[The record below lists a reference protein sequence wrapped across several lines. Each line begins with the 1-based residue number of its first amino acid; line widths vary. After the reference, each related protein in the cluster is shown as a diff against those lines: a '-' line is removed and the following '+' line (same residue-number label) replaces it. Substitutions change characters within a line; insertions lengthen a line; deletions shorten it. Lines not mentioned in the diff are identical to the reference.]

1 MLASNDSGG
10 PERAAA
16 AIEGAPFT
24 AMASDTDATQ
34 HLQRKLATIL
44 SGDVAGYARL
54 MAEDEENT
62 LLTFRGHKQVF
73 EHLIAQY
80 RGRIFNTAGDAI
92 LAEFASPVEAVR
104 CATEIQ
110 AALRTRNEQLPPT
123 RRVEF
128 RVGVN
133 LGDVLVQGTD
143 LLGDSV
149 NLAARLQTA
158 AEPGGVCISG
168 SVYDQIRNKLSVAV
182 RSLGEQSFKNIPQ
195 SVRTYLITAPNGDE
209 ASASARPRRLGA
221 RAAVAIVLVLLL
233 AAGGGWWAWSRHQ
246 AALAAAQQEE
256 AARLAAAAHPAVVD
270 ETYGGDVCFGPAPD
284 DQARCFHAQATLHDG
299 RLLGQ
304 WASNTTDGTI
314 LVSGEV
320 APDGSVKIVMRSESA
335 DHTRQFIIDLAG
347 TLRDRKLDATG
358 SFRNGRSASL
368 TWRRTGS

>member
-1 MLASNDSGG
+1 
-10 PERAAA
+10 
-16 AIEGAPFT
+16 
-24 AMASDTDATQ
+24 MASDIDATR

-54 MAEDEENT
+54 MAEDEEHT
-62 LLTFRGHKQVF
+62 LLIFRGHKQVF
-73 EHLIAQY
+73 ETLIAQH
-80 RGRIFNTAGDAI
+80 RGRVFNTAGDAI

-110 AALRTRNEQLPPT
+110 AALRTRNDQLPPA

-128 RVGVN
+128 RLGVN

-168 SVYDQIRNKLSVAV
+168 SVYDQIQNKLSLSF

-195 SVRTYLITAPNGDE
+195 SVRTFLITEADERDAP
-209 ASASARPRRLGA
+209 ASAVPRRIGGA
-221 RAAVAIVLVLLL
+221 WPWLAVAVVLLL
-233 AAGGGWWAWSRHQ
+233 AAGGGWWAWSQHQ
-246 AALAAAQQEE
+246 AAVALALQQEAAQRVAASLPAGGAEE
-256 AARLAAAAHPAVVD
+256 AYA
-270 ETYGGDVCFGPAPD
+270 GQVCFGPAPD
-284 DQARCFHAQATLHDG
+284 DVARCFHAQATLHGG

-304 WASNTTDGTI
+304 WTSGTSDGTM

-320 APDGSVKIVMRSESA
+320 APDGTVKIVMRSESA
-335 DHTRQFIIDLAG
+335 DHTQKFIIDLAG
-347 TLRDRKLDATG
+347 TLHDGKLDATG
-358 SFRNGRSASL
+358 SFRNGRAASL
-368 TWRRTGS
+368 TWQRSGG

>member
-1 MLASNDSGG
+1 
-10 PERAAA
+10 
-16 AIEGAPFT
+16 
-24 AMASDTDATQ
+24 MASDIDATQ

-62 LLTFRGHKQVF
+62 LLTFRGHKLVF
-73 EHLIAQY
+73 EHLIAQH

-110 AALRTRNEQLPPT
+110 AALRTRNDQLPPS

-128 RVGVN
+128 RLGVN

-168 SVYDQIRNKLSVAV
+168 SVYDQIQNKLSLSF

-195 SVRTYLITAPNGDE
+195 SVRTFLIISPDGQDALLPAT
-209 ASASARPRRLGA
+209 PRRFAGA
-221 RAAVAIVLVLLL
+221 WRWVAVAVVLLA

-246 AALAAAQQEE
+246 AAVAAAQQQE
-256 AARLAAAAHPAVVD
+256 AARLAAALHPAIVD
-270 ETYGGDVCFGPAPD
+270 EAYEGQVCFGPAPD

-299 RLLGQ
+299 RLLDQ
-304 WASNTTDGTI
+304 WASDTSDGTM

-320 APDGSVKIVMRSESA
+320 APDGTVKIVMRSESA

-347 TLRDRKLDATG
+347 TLHDGKLDAAG
-358 SFRNGRSASL
+358 SFRNGRAASL
-368 TWRRTGS
+368 NWRRSGG

>member
-1 MLASNDSGG
+1 
-10 PERAAA
+10 
-16 AIEGAPFT
+16 
-24 AMASDTDATQ
+24 MASDTDATR

-44 SGDVAGYARL
+44 SGDVAGYGRL

-62 LLTFRGHKQVF
+62 LLIFRGHKQVF
-73 EHLIAQY
+73 EHLIVQH
-80 RGRIFNTAGDAI
+80 RGRVFNTAGDAI

-110 AALRTRNEQLPPT
+110 AALRTRNEQLPQS

-128 RVGVN
+128 RLGVN

-168 SVYDQIRNKLSVAV
+168 SVYDQIHNKLSLSY

-195 SVRTYLITAPNGDE
+195 AVRTFLIAETDDGGAPAVAERPRFGG
-209 ASASARPRRLGA
+209 ARPWIV
-221 RAAVAIVLVLLL
+221 AALVLLVV
-233 AAGGGWWAWSRHQ
+233 GGVGWWAWSQHE
-246 AALAAAQQEE
+246 AAVLAAEQQE
-256 AARLAAAAHPAVVD
+256 AARVAAAALPA
-270 ETYGGDVCFGPAPD
+270 GGPEEIYDGQVCFGPAPD
-284 DQARCFHAQATLHDG
+284 EEARCFHAQATLHGG

-304 WASNTTDGTI
+304 WSSGTSDGTV

-320 APDGSVKIVMRSESA
+320 TPDGTVKIVMRSESA
-335 DHTRQFIIDLAG
+335 DRTRQFIIDLAG
-347 TLRDRKLDATG
+347 ILRDGKLDATG
-358 SFRNGRSASL
+358 SFRNGRTASL
-368 TWRRTGS
+368 NWRRSGS

>member
-1 MLASNDSGG
+1 
-10 PERAAA
+10 
-16 AIEGAPFT
+16 
-24 AMASDTDATQ
+24 MASDIDATK

-44 SGDVAGYARL
+44 SGDVAGYGRL

-62 LLTFRGHKQVF
+62 LLIFRGHKQVF
-73 EHLIAQY
+73 ETLIVQH
-80 RGRIFNTAGDAI
+80 RGRVFNTAGDAI

-110 AALRTRNEQLPPT
+110 AALRTRNEQLPPS

-128 RVGVN
+128 RLGVN

-168 SVYDQIRNKLSVAV
+168 SVYDQIHNKLSLAY

-195 SVRTYLITAPNGDE
+195 AVRTYLISEDDE
-209 ASASARPRRLGA
+209 PETPPPPPPRLHGA
-221 RAAVAIVLVLLL
+221 VRWVALAVVLLAVAG
-233 AAGGGWWAWSRHQ
+233 AGWWAYARHQ
-246 AALAAAQQEE
+246 AEIAAAQQQE
-256 AARLAAAAHPAVVD
+256 AARQAAAALPASGP
-270 ETYGGDVCFGPAPD
+270 EEAYEGQVCFGPAPD
-284 DQARCFHAQATLHDG
+284 DQARCFHAQAMLHGG

-304 WASNTTDGTI
+304 WTSGTTDGTL

-320 APDGSVKIVMRSESA
+320 APDGTVKIVMRSESA
-335 DHTRQFIIDLAG
+335 DRTRQFIIDLAG
-347 TLRDRKLDATG
+347 TLRDGKLDATG
-358 SFRNGRSASL
+358 SFRNGRSATL
-368 TWRRTGS
+368 TWRRSGG

>member
-1 MLASNDSGG
+1 
-10 PERAAA
+10 
-16 AIEGAPFT
+16 
-24 AMASDTDATQ
+24 MASDIDATR

-62 LLTFRGHKQVF
+62 LLIFRGHKQVF
-73 EHLIAQY
+73 ETLIAQH
-80 RGRIFNTAGDAI
+80 RGRVFNTAGDAI

-110 AALRTRNEQLPPT
+110 AALRTRNDQLAPA

-128 RVGVN
+128 RLGVN

-168 SVYDQIRNKLSVAV
+168 SVYDQVQNKLSLSF

-195 SVRTYLITAPNGDE
+195 SVRTFLIIEADEQDAPVPAE
-209 ASASARPRRLGA
+209 PRRSGGA
-221 RAAVAIVLVLLL
+221 LRWLFVVVVLLL
-233 AAGGGWWAWSRHQ
+233 AVGGGWWAWSQHQ
-246 AALAAAQQEE
+246 AAVALAVQQE
-256 AARLAAAAHPAVVD
+256 AARAAAASLPA
-270 ETYGGDVCFGPAPD
+270 GGAEEAYDGQVCFGPAPD
-284 DQARCFHAQATLHDG
+284 DNARCFHAQATLHGG

-304 WASNTTDGTI
+304 WASGTTDGTM

-335 DHTRQFIIDLAG
+335 DHTQKYIIDLAG
-347 TLRDRKLDATG
+347 TLRDGKLDATG
-358 SFRNGRSASL
+358 SFRNGRAASL
-368 TWRRTGS
+368 SWRRTGG

>member
-1 MLASNDSGG
+1 
-10 PERAAA
+10 
-16 AIEGAPFT
+16 
-24 AMASDTDATQ
+24 MASDIDATR

-44 SGDVAGYARL
+44 SGDVAGYGRL

-62 LLTFRGHKQVF
+62 LLIFRGHKQVF
-73 EHLIAQY
+73 EHLIAQH
-80 RGRIFNTAGDAI
+80 RGRVFNTAGDAI

-110 AALRTRNEQLPPT
+110 AALRTRNEQLPQS

-128 RVGVN
+128 RLGVN

-168 SVYDQIRNKLSVAV
+168 SVYDQIYNKLSLSY

-195 SVRTYLITAPNGDE
+195 AVRTFLIAQADDGEAPVVVE
-209 ASASARPRRLGA
+209 PPRLRGA
-221 RAAVAIVLVLLL
+221 WRWVAVVLVLLFV
-233 AAGGGWWAWSRHQ
+233 GGVGWWAWSQHE
-246 AALAAAQQEE
+246 AAVLAAAAQQE
-256 AARLAAAAHPAVVD
+256 AAAAAAALPAGGTE
-270 ETYGGDVCFGPAPD
+270 ETYDGQVCFGPAPD
-284 DQARCFHAQATLHDG
+284 EQARCFHAQATLHGG

-304 WASNTTDGTI
+304 WSSGNSDGTV

-320 APDGSVKIVMRSESA
+320 APDGTVKIVMRSESA
-335 DHTRQFIIDLAG
+335 DHTRQSIIDLTG
-347 TLRDRKLDATG
+347 TLRDGKLDATG
-358 SFRNGRSASL
+358 SFRNGRTASL
-368 TWRRTGS
+368 TWKRSGS

>member
-1 MLASNDSGG
+1 
-10 PERAAA
+10 
-16 AIEGAPFT
+16 
-24 AMASDTDATQ
+24 MASDIDASK

-44 SGDVAGYARL
+44 SGDVAGYGRL

-73 EHLIAQY
+73 ETLIAQH
-80 RGRIFNTAGDAI
+80 RGRVFNTAGDAI

-110 AALRTRNEQLPPT
+110 AALRTRNEQLPPE

-128 RVGVN
+128 RLGVN

-168 SVYDQIRNKLSVAV
+168 SVYDQIHNKLSLSFH
-182 RSLGEQSFKNIPQ
+182 SLGEQTFKNIPQ
-195 SVRTYLITAPNGDE
+195 AVRTFLISESVGQDTPPQ
-209 ASASARPRRLGA
+209 PRRHATAL
-221 RAAVAIVLVLLL
+221 RWVAAAIVFLLI
-233 AAGGGWWAWSRHQ
+233 AGGGWWGWSEYE
-246 AALAAAQQEE
+246 ASVLAAQQAE
-256 AARLAAAAHPAVVD
+256 AARLAAAALPAGGPE
-270 ETYGGDVCFGPAPD
+270 ETYEGQVCFGPAPD
-284 DQARCFHAQATLHDG
+284 DEARCFHAQATLHGG

-304 WASNTTDGTI
+304 WSSGTTDGTL

-320 APDGSVKIVMRSESA
+320 APDSTVKIVMRSESA
-335 DHTRQFIIDLAG
+335 DHTRQYIIDLSG
-347 TLRDRKLDATG
+347 TLHDGKLDATG
-358 SFRNGRSASL
+358 SFRNGRTASL
-368 TWRRTGS
+368 TWQRTGG